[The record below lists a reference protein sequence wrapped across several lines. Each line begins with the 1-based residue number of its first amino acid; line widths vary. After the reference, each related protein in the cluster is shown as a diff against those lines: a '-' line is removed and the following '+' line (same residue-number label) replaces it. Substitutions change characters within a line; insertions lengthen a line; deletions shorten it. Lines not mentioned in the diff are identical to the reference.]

1 MQDWSAK
8 EYLKFE
14 DDRIRPVHDLA
25 NAVPLKDVKTIVDL
39 GCGPATSTEVLFNHW
54 PKAKISGFDSSADMI
69 ASAKKRLPKVD
80 FFVEDIEKWSPSA
93 DVDLLF
99 SNAVFQWLPDHIE
112 QMKRLLSAM
121 KSGAALAVQMP
132 DNLFEPTHRAMIHVA
147 EDKRWADR
155 IGSVA
160 REKLPNVSVYYD
172 ALKPLA
178 RHVEL
183 WQTIYNPVMENHEAI
198 VEWMKG
204 AALRPFLA
212 PLNDEEKQAYLALY
226 LERIKKLYPVQYDG
240 KVLLRFPRL
249 FVVIVK

>member
-8 EYLKFE
+8 EYLKFG

-25 NAVPLKDVKTIVDL
+25 NSVPLKDVKTIVDL
-39 GCGPATSTEVLFNHW
+39 GCGPGTSTEVLLNHW

-69 ASAKKRLPKVD
+69 ANAKKRLPKVD
-80 FFVEDIEKWSPSA
+80 FFIDDIEKWSPSA

-99 SNAVFQWLPDHIE
+99 SNAVFQWIPDHIE
-112 QMKRLLSAM
+112 QMKRLVSAM

-178 RHVEL
+178 QHVEL
-183 WQTIYNPVMENHEAI
+183 WQTIYNPIMENHEAI

-212 PLNDEEKQAYLALY
+212 PLSDEEKQAYLALY
-226 LERIKKLYPVQYDG
+226 LERIKKLYPTQYDG

-249 FVVIVK
+249 FIVIVK

>member
-14 DDRIRPVHDLA
+14 VERTRPVRDLA
-25 NAVPLKDVKTIVDL
+25 NAIPLKEVKTIVDL
-39 GCGPATSTEVLFNHW
+39 GCGSATSTEVLLKQW
-54 PKAKISGFDSSADMI
+54 PNANISGFDSSPDMI

-80 FFVEDIEKWSPSA
+80 FLVENIEKWSPKEN
-93 DVDLLF
+93 VDLLF
-99 SNAVFQWLPDHIE
+99 SNAVFQWLPHHIDE
-112 QMKRLLSAM
+112 MKRLVGAM

-172 ALKPLA
+172 ALRPLV
-178 RHVEL
+178 HYIDI
-183 WQTIYNPVMENHEAI
+183 WQTIYNPIMDNHEA
-198 VEWMKG
+198 VVDWMKG

-212 PLNDEEKQAYLALY
+212 PLDDEEKQAYLALY
-226 LERIKKLYPVQYDG
+226 LERIKKLYPTQYDG

-249 FVVIVK
+249 FIVLVK